1 MATNQSG
8 GHRATVTVAVAALA
22 NGMAAFGFNLVATR
36 QIDAEAYAGI
46 GVLWTLQYLWIA
58 IGVTAIEAYTTR
70 TVVLAQDRPSDL
82 ARFVPALT
90 GALVIVAALTAA
102 FSLSLRT
109 QLFDG
114 ALLFA
119 PIAAALVLTYG
130 LYGVVRGEA
139 AGRQRFG
146 VYALITAG
154 ESVLRLVFAVIFFAV
169 ATRPELVY
177 LVFPAGPALM
187 LLAALTPKARTRITV
202 GTPAPREPAAPFFA
216 SAIGANTAVQLL
228 IAGGPLFLVVLS
240 AEPAAIAVFFTTQT
254 AARLPLSIAIN
265 GGLSRLLPPL
275 IATVQRGDAATFRRH
290 AVILG
295 AAVLVAT
302 IAAIVGGLLFG
313 PAVLTVLFG
322 AAYQPSAVFAA
333 TIFAGAVLTFGGL
346 FVNQLYIALGQER
359 RLAPV
364 WWTCLTLAGLAAAF
378 TPGDV
383 GLRVAISFSL
393 ATLVASMW
401 LLRPLLRRGSSLP
414 F

>member
-1 MATNQSG
+1 LATNNTG
-8 GHRATVTVAVAALA
+8 GYQATVTVALAALL

-36 QIDAEAYAGI
+36 QIDADMYAGI

-70 TVVLAQDRPSDL
+70 TVVLAAGRPTEL
-82 ARFVPALT
+82 ARFVRALAV
-90 GALVIVAALTAA
+90 ALLVVGALTAIL
-102 FSLSLRT
+102 SLSLRN

-114 ALLFA
+114 AMLFA

-139 AGRQRFG
+139 AGRQRFML
-146 VYALITAG
+146 YAALTAG
-154 ESVLRLVFAVIFFAV
+154 ESVLRLIFAVAFFAV
-169 ATRPELVY
+169 ASRPELVY

-187 LLAALTPKARTRITV
+187 LLAALTPKTRARNTT
-202 GTPAPREPAAPFFA
+202 GTPAERTAATPFFV

-228 IAGGPLFLVVLS
+228 IAGGPLFLVVLG
-240 AEPAAIAVFFTTQT
+240 ATPTAIAIFFTTQT

-275 IATVQRGDAATFRRH
+275 IQIVKRGDAATFRRH
-290 AVILG
+290 AITI
-295 AAVLVAT
+295 ATAVVTTT
-302 IAAIVGGLLFG
+302 IAAIAGGLMYG
-313 PAVLTVLFG
+313 PALLETLFG
-322 AAYQPSAVFAA
+322 ADFRPDALFTAA
-333 TIFAGAVLTFGGL
+333 IFAGAVLTFGGL

-364 WWTCLTLAGLAAAF
+364 WWVCLGVAALTAAV
-378 TPGDV
+378 TDGDV
-383 GLRVAISFSL
+383 GLRVAVSFSV
-393 ATLVASMW
+393 ATLVASLW
-401 LLRPLLRRGSSLP
+401 LLYPLLRRRATLP